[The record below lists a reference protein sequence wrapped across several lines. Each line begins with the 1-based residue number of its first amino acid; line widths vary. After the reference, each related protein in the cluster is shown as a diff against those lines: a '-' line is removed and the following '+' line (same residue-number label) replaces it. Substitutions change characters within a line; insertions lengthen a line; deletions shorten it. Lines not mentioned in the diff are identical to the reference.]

1 MDELNAEIA
10 RLEQHQG
17 SQRNKFRLLAA
28 SDDSNNMLTIDK
40 HFVSGFDTTSYE
52 DVLPQ
57 LRPDLFID
65 GDDSDEAEYFPNASR
80 LRMIAHRI
88 TEASAYVRFLSN
100 VPIIS
105 GITPATADKFA
116 SFERDFSE
124 QTFDLLKQMGHDGR
138 DIPKEI
144 VNAFLQSTLGESERQ
159 TSLLKTKSAS
169 TDLYLYFRRVLLNPK
184 AAAIWAD
191 GSGGYMPF
199 TFGGTEEGLT
209 FFDVQ
214 GNQKKDAAKNSPY
227 ISIRSNLSLR
237 YTDPEINPM
246 SLYQDKSVPVQTP
259 WYPIFRYNKQQ
270 SSLLYMQFVGSN
282 IIVYGRKHIV
292 LPVETVEGNP
302 DGLYPKSDYGG
313 LPVNE
318 GSNFSPQIIDLINDP
333 MNSFMNNTPDNT
345 DAMAGYRTYALHFP
359 GSTPDVETYERFRV
373 HVLPLN
379 NVAGDSLRIPS
390 KGFIAT
396 DWRKGYAAFNTRT
409 RKESTVLM
417 DSNLKKINICDLGWN
432 CADGA
437 AIVLLPINKRTV
449 GDNFEYTFRWGSQ
462 KPVADLVKPGDYSSF
477 DSLRYLH

>member
-1 MDELNAEIA
+1 
-10 RLEQHQG
+10 
-17 SQRNKFRLLAA
+17 
-28 SDDSNNMLTIDK
+28 
-40 HFVSGFDTTSYE
+40 
-52 DVLPQ
+52 
-57 LRPDLFID
+57 
-65 GDDSDEAEYFPNASR
+65 
-80 LRMIAHRI
+80 
-88 TEASAYVRFLSN
+88 
-100 VPIIS
+100 
-105 GITPATADKFA
+105 
-116 SFERDFSE
+116 
-124 QTFDLLKQMGHDGR
+124 
-138 DIPKEI
+138 
-144 VNAFLQSTLGESERQ
+144 
-159 TSLLKTKSAS
+159 
-169 TDLYLYFRRVLLNPK
+169 
-184 AAAIWAD
+184 
-191 GSGGYMPF
+191 
-199 TFGGTEEGLT
+199 
-209 FFDVQ
+209 
-214 GNQKKDAAKNSPY
+214 
-227 ISIRSNLSLR
+227 
-237 YTDPEINPM
+237 
-246 SLYQDKSVPVQTP
+246 
-259 WYPIFRYNKQQ
+259 
-270 SSLLYMQFVGSN
+270 
-282 IIVYGRKHIV
+282 
-292 LPVETVEGNP
+292 VEGNP